1 MSEEFKKEEI
11 NGEAAEETKAA
22 EHTEEV
28 KAETT
33 AEQSAAETEKPQE
46 TAEAPKTEEK
56 KTTTYS
62 WVNPKISGKTGEEN
76 NSASYTGEPD
86 PSEAKAERTSSAK
99 TEHYQYQSQTQ
110 SAPKQEKPQ
119 FSAVPQP
126 QDHKKKAK
134 KPMSAAKKWGMTL
147 AMAACFGLVAGGV
160 FIGTAAVG
168 TKVIGTATE
177 QKQEVTIPTTTTT
190 TAADSSDTS
199 DTSDTVKATGEMSV
213 KDVASSAMPSLVA
226 ISTTTVEEVETFFGT
241 TSQEVPASG
250 TGVIVGQN
258 DDELLIATNNHVVSG
273 ATSLS
278 VSFIDDETVEGQI
291 KGTDADNDLA
301 VVAVKLSDIKDE
313 TKSQIKIAVMGNS
326 DDLEV
331 GDQVVA
337 IGNALGTGQSLTSGY
352 ISAKDR
358 TISSQDESTG
368 ETITSEGLIQTDAA
382 INPGNSGGALLNMN
396 GELIGINEAKYSSTQ
411 VEGMG
416 FAIPISKAEP
426 ILQNLMNLTTRY
438 KVSDDEAAYI
448 GINMADVSA
457 DVSQNYGIP
466 TGVCIMSVVDG
477 SPAADAG
484 FKKGDVITT
493 FDGRSISNAK
503 GLKETLTYYAAG
515 ETVDVTVQRAD
526 NGEYKEVT
534 LTLTLGS
541 AADMPQ
547 TSGSSNGTTND
558 GTGSSDQND
567 QGIQN
572 PFGNR

>member
-76 NSASYTGEPD
+76 NSASYTGKPD
-86 PSEAKAERTSSAK
+86 PSEAKAEQTSSAK

-190 TAADSSDTS
+190 AADSS

-438 KVSDDEAAYI
+438 KVSDDEAADI

-457 DVSQNYGIP
+457 DVSQNYRIP

>member
-46 TAEAPKTEEK
+46 TAEAPKAEEK

-76 NSASYTGEPD
+76 NSVSYTGKPD
-86 PSEAKAERTSSAK
+86 PSEAKAEQTSSAK

>member
-22 EHTEEV
+22 EHTEEG

-33 AEQSAAETEKPQE
+33 AEQSAAETE
-46 TAEAPKTEEK
+46 AEEK

-76 NSASYTGEPD
+76 NSASYTGKPD
-86 PSEAKAERTSSAK
+86 PSEAKAEQTSSAK
-99 TEHYQYQSQTQ
+99 TEHYQYQSQPQ

-119 FSAVPQP
+119 FSAIPQP

-134 KPMSAAKKWGMTL
+134 KPMSTAKKWGMTL

-160 FIGTAAVG
+160 FIGTTAVG
-168 TKVIGTATE
+168 TKVISTTE
-177 QKQEVTIPTTTTT
+177 KTEEVTIPATTTT
-190 TAADSSDTS
+190 TAAESS

-352 ISAKDR
+352 VSAKDR

>member
-62 WVNPKISGKTGEEN
+62 WVNPKISGKTDEEN
-76 NSASYTGEPD
+76 NSASYTGKPD
-86 PSEAKAERTSSAK
+86 PSEAKAEQTSSAK

-190 TAADSSDTS
+190 TAADSS

-382 INPGNSGGALLNMN
+382 INPGNSGGALLDMN
-396 GELIGINEAKYSSTQ
+396 GKLIGINEAKMASTE
-411 VEGMG
+411 VEGVG
-416 FAIPISKAEP
+416 YAIPISYAKDIIDDLMTKTTKVAVAEDEQGYLGIQIQDINSQMAKAYGMPEG
-426 ILQNLMNLTTRY
+426 IYVY
-438 KVSDDEAAYI
+438 KIVEGLAA
-448 GINMADVSA
+448 
-457 DVSQNYGIP
+457 
-466 TGVCIMSVVDG
+466 DG
-477 SPAADAG
+477 SGLRERDI
-484 FKKGDVITT
+484 ITKVN
-493 FDGRSISNAK
+493 G
-503 GLKETLTYYAAG
+503 ETVRTAEDLQKMLTYYKGG
-515 ETVDVTVQRAD
+515 EI
-526 NGEYKEVT
+526 VT
-534 LTLTLGS
+534 LTVQSLDNGAYAEREVQVTLGYRKD
-541 AADMPQ
+541 AEKNLQ
-547 TSGSSNGTTND
+547 Q
-558 GTGSSDQND
+558 DQEK
-567 QGIQN
+567 
-572 PFGNR
+572 